1 MSLSYENFT
10 DKQLEYIEFY
20 CKNDLKELKKL
31 CNPILK
37 SKSIPNMNYDDLYD
51 VAIECLCYSVKNYDE
66 EKSQFKT
73 FLLGN
78 IKRKFSTWMRDS
90 TRSCRCNVER
100 DEKGRI
106 VIDEETKNNKVIYDS
121 SIHGETEDGYS
132 LEETIASDYDLADQV
147 ISKQG
152 YVSGKVKA
160 YINSLGSIQKQ
171 IAYYLMDGY
180 EPEEIKE
187 LLSLT
192 DKEYSSFL
200 LDMKSYDKKKN
211 LVRDFNANNNNEEIL
226 KESSEMST
234 LTSEKTKNTSYSL
247 ASISKKLR
255 NYQIRDNH
263 VLQRASG
270 QWNGKTKSELISDI
284 LQGKALTQII
294 ISEEIKNNIQMLWL
308 IDGKQRCT
316 NIDDYLHDGF
326 SISKNVKVQEIPYQ
340 TQKLDE
346 NGNVVLNEDGFP
358 IPEVKTFNIVGKKF
372 SQLPDE
378 LQDKFKDYQLPVMLN
393 LNCNKRDIA
402 YDISRFNR
410 CRPMN
415 KAQNGWTGF
424 DEDYAELVDNI
435 LKMDFFK
442 SDCPKSNYTSSNE
455 KNGSLRR
462 MIVETVM
469 VSEYFENYQT
479 DFVKMCEFLTENANE
494 NMFIDIYEE
503 IDKLTEILTEE
514 TANMFNVK
522 NTFLWFAL
530 YKKFKKAGLS
540 EVDYSN
546 FMIEFKNNLHSVTV
560 GEYCF
565 DDLDAM
571 RNTKDKN
578 VIKRKLCLLEKLMFD
593 YFDIETE
600 IEDAQTKE
608 NNDNYYNNI
617 IEESKEE
624 ITIPNTLEFLKQ
636 NVSSNIEED
645 DIEFY
650 EESLDDYLVEIPQD
664 SKILEAENTK
674 SMIAI
679 CAYSYDVDEDLS
691 EWLVDYVKRNDS
703 YVLDQKQNFLHMKDD
718 FDKFFGINSK
728 ENIA

>member
-1 MSLSYENFT
+1 MSLLYQKMNES
-10 DKQLEYIEFY
+10 QLEIVKFY
-20 CKNDLKELKKL
+20 CENNLKELKKI
-31 CNPILK
+31 CDPILK
-37 SKSIPNMNYDDLYD
+37 DHKIPPMNHDDLYD
-51 VAIECLCYSVKNYDE
+51 VAMECLCDSVVNYNE
-66 EKSQFKT
+66 SKSQFKT
-73 FLLGN
+73 FLTGN
-78 IKRKFSTWMRDS
+78 IKRKFYTWMRDS
-90 TRSCRCNVER
+90 TRNCRCNVER
-100 DEKGRI
+100 DKYGRI
-106 VIDEETKNNKVIYDS
+106 AVDKNGNNIVVYDTSIYS
-121 SIHGETEDGYS
+121 ETEDGHT
-132 LEETIASDYDLADQV
+132 LEDTIKADYDLENQV
-147 ISKQG
+147 LSKQD
-152 YVSGKVKA
+152 YISEKAKA

-200 LDMKSYDKKKN
+200 SDMKSYDKKKN
-211 LVRDFNANNNNEEIL
+211 LVRDFNANNNSEEIL

-270 QWNGKTKSELISDI
+270 QWNGKKKSELISDI

-346 NGNVVLNEDGFP
+346 NGNVMLNEDGFP

-442 SDCPKSNYTSSNE
+442 SDCPKSNYTTTNE
-455 KNGSLRR
+455 KNGALRR

-469 VSEYFENYQT
+469 VSEYFDNYQT

-494 NMFIDIYEE
+494 NMFIDIYED

-522 NTFLWFAL
+522 NTFLWFVL
-530 YKKFKKAGLS
+530 YKKFKSLGL
-540 EVDYSN
+540 ETKEFNN
-546 FMIEFKNNLHSVTV
+546 FLIGFKNNLHSITV
-560 GEYCF
+560 GEYSF
-565 DDLDAM
+565 DELDAM
-571 RNTKDKN
+571 NGTKHKTLIKN
-578 VIKRKLCLLEKLMFD
+578 KIDLLEKLMLD
-593 YFDIETE
+593 YFSIET
-600 IEDAQTKE
+600 IKIKDAQTKE
-608 NNDNYYNNI
+608 YDDDNEI
-617 IEESKEE
+617 IKENKEE
-624 ITIPNTLEFLKQ
+624 DITLNTIEFLKQ
-636 NVSSNIEED
+636 NVNSNIEED

-674 SMIAI
+674 SMIAM
-679 CAYSYDVDEDLS
+679 CAYSYKVDEDLG
-691 EWLVDYVKRNDS
+691 EWLVDYVGRNDD

-718 FDKFFGINSK
+718 FDKFFGINK
-728 ENIA
+728 KQDIA